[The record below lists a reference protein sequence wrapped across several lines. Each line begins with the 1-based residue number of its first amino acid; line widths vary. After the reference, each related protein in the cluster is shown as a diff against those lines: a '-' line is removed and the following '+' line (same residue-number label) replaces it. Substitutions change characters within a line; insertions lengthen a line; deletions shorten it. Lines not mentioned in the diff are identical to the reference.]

1 MNVKIY
7 NIVPPIPETHGIF
20 SLRNLINISWKKK
33 KCFEEYV
40 NDINNLSRGNRSVT
54 WLKSGFPIKIL
65 NIVY

>member
-7 NIVPPIPETHGIF
+7 NIVPPIPERHGIF

-33 KCFEEYV
+33 MLWRI
-40 NDINNLSRGNRSVT
+40 NDINNLSRGNR